1 MGGGGSQ
8 CDWAARTAA
17 PDAEGG
23 DRAADR
29 CPVTVGV
36 FAGNTADPITV
47 ASQVTR
53 VRQRFGLESVALLGE
68 RGMLTTACL
77 REDLDP
83 DGLGWISALKVPSI
97 RTLLRVLRP
106 VELVP
111 DQVAEFH

>member
-1 MGGGGSQ
+1 M
-8 CDWAARTAA
+8 
-17 PDAEGG
+17 
-23 DRAADR
+23 
-29 CPVTVGV
+29 

-83 DGLGWISALKVPSI
+83 DGTRLDLGPESALDPH
-97 RTLLRVLRP
+97 
-106 VELVP
+106 
-111 DQVAEFH
+111 VAAGAAAG